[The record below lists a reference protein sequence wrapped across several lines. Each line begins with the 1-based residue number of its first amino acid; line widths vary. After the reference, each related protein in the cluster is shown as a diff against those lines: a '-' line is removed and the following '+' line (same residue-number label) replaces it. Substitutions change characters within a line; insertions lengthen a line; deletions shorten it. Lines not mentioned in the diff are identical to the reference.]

1 MRNFRLQR
9 DNRSTVITPFVFH

>member
-1 MRNFRLQR
+1 MRNFKLQR